1 MLRIGIDFDNTI
13 VCYDR
18 SFPAVAA
25 MMGLIARDMASSKTD
40 VKARLLSRPGG
51 DLDWQRLQGQ
61 VYGRHMLE
69 AEMFPGFL
77 EFVCLTKL
85 KGHEMFIVSHKSEFG
100 HFDADR
106 VPLRDQAMLWL
117 EKNGLL
123 DESSFGLGRKNVF
136 FEATREDKLA
146 RIQELACTHFIDDL
160 NEVLEEPDFPQ
171 APQRILF
178 QPGPGR
184 AGGLT
189 DAPVVVVP
197 SWREMARQLIEP
209 ATEEDVC
216 KVVQAR
222 FPSLGTKHAQLRKG
236 RGNSRVYELTA
247 GSGESYALKVY
258 PDRQR
263 DPRPRLETEFSA
275 CQELREREYP
285 VAEAIGADK
294 RLNWGIYRW
303 IPGGHI
309 EGADEPFLADAVE
322 FVSRLYGDGQ
332 REGGFDQFAQASQA
346 CLSGSEIARQI
357 EDRWQLLVVV
367 GLDELNTFLKD
378 EFYPEYG
385 HAVAIAKRACGSL
398 FPAELPR
405 GQQIPSPSDFGSHN
419 AIRSEDGRSMFID
432 FEYFGWDDPVKLV
445 SDFYWHPGMRLG
457 PVMRKRWIES
467 CVDTFRRDSTFR
479 LRLDSYL
486 PLYGLRWCL
495 ILLNEFLSQGAD
507 HRLHADPERNNS
519 LSNIRLEQLHKSR
532 ALLQEIKEVMHG
544 FGPAIQAS

>member
-25 MMGLIARDMASSKTD
+25 TMGLITRDMASSKKD

-77 EFVCLTKL
+77 EFVCLTRL
-85 KGHEMFIVSHKSEFG
+85 KGHEIFIVSHKSEFG
-100 HFDADR
+100 HFDVDR

-123 DESSFGLGRKNVF
+123 DESDLGVGRKNVF
-136 FEATREDKLA
+136 FEATREDKLG
-146 RIQELACTHFIDDL
+146 RIQELGCTHFIDDL
-160 NEVLEEPDFPQ
+160 SEVLEEPDFPQ
-171 APQRILF
+171 ATQRILF
-178 QPGPGR
+178 QPSPGGADGP
-184 AGGLT
+184 T
-189 DAPVVVVP
+189 DASVLAVP

-209 ATEEDVC
+209 AGEADVC
-216 KVVQAR
+216 RVVQAK
-222 FPSLGTKHAQLRKG
+222 FPSLGARQAQLRKG

-247 GSGESYALKVY
+247 GSGERYALKVY

-275 CQELREREYP
+275 CQELRKRQYP
-285 VAEAIGADK
+285 VAEAIGADT

-309 EGADEPFLADAVE
+309 EVPDEPFLADAVE
-322 FVSRLYGDGQ
+322 FVSRLYRDGQ
-332 REGGFDQFAQASQA
+332 REGGFDRFAQASQA
-346 CLSGSEIARQI
+346 CLSGAEIGRQI
-357 EDRWQLLVVV
+357 QERWQLLGAA
-367 GLDELNTFLKD
+367 GLQELDAFLND
-378 EFYPEYG
+378 EFYPEFD
-385 HAVAIAKRACGSL
+385 HAVAVARRVCGSL
-398 FPAELPR
+398 FAAELPR
-405 GQQIPSPSDFGSHN
+405 NRQIPSPSDFGSHN
-419 AIRSEDGRSMFID
+419 AIRSEGSRSVFID

-457 PVMRKRWIES
+457 SAMRKRWIET
-467 CVDTFRRDSTFR
+467 CLDAFRGDSTFR

-519 LSNIRLEQLHKSR
+519 LSKIRLEQLNKSR
-532 ALLQEIKEVMHG
+532 ALLQEIKEAMYG
-544 FGPAIQAS
+544 FRPAIQAS